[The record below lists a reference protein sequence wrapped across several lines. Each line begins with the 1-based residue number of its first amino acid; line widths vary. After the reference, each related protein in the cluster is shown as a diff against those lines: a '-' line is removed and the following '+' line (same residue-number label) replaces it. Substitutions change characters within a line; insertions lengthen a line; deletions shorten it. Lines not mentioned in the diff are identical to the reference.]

1 VKLTGTGQ
9 SPVPASG
16 RWYETVA
23 GQGDASFE
31 AKVRRFY
38 NAALAGD
45 RAGAAKYV
53 SFPLRA
59 NHDGKSRTIHNASEL
74 AAQ

>member
-9 SPVPASG
+9 STVPASG
-16 RWYETVA
+16 RWYEMVA
-23 GQGDASFE
+23 DQGDEAFE
-31 AKVRRFY
+31 AKVRGFY
-38 NAALAGD
+38 KAALAGD
-45 RAGAAKYV
+45 RAGATKYV
-53 SFPLRA
+53 SFTLRA